1 MPRAEPSSLLAAAL
15 LRPINLLAPGVGLLL
30 ALVGGLWWLFPLSF
44 VPYALM
50 VILSLR
56 DPSFVARAV
65 RREPATESGEP
76 IAWKTVARELGAGSW
91 VPSLERI
98 ARAENNLGGELQLAP
113 EGARAAMAS
122 TLGQVRSAASMG
134 IDLARRLRSLEYA
147 LQGYGG
153 MNPAQS
159 RAEAQEKRS
168 RASES
173 ADEAVRR
180 ALLDAASA
188 LEQSAQ
194 TAESLRA
201 LRERTLAQL
210 ESLAATLESVAVR
223 SVRLRVSGDGGPDDI
238 SASLQADVAAM
249 RETLDV
255 LESVE
260 TSSVLPGASVGEK
273 S

>member
-1 MPRAEPSSLLAAAL
+1 MARPEPSSLLAAAL
-15 LRPINLLAPGVGLLL
+15 LRPLNLLAPGVGLLL
-30 ALVGGLWWLFPLSF
+30 ALVGSLWWLFPLSL
-44 VPYALM
+44 VPYAVM
-50 VILSLR
+50 VFLSLR
-56 DPSFVARAV
+56 DPAFVARAL
-65 RREPATESGEP
+65 RSAPAAESGEP
-76 IAWKTVARELGAGSW
+76 IAWSGIARELGTGSW

-98 ARAENNLGGELQLAP
+98 ARAEHNLAGELGLAP
-113 EGARAAMAS
+113 EGARGAMAS
-122 TLGQVRSAASMG
+122 TLGQVRSAARMG

-159 RAEAQEKRS
+159 RAEAQEKRQ
-168 RASES
+168 RAAGSVDD
-173 ADEAVRR
+173 AARR

-201 LRERTLAQL
+201 LRERTVAQL
-210 ESLAATLESVAVR
+210 DSLSATLESVAVR

-260 TSSVLPGASVGEK
+260 GDGALSGTSVGDK